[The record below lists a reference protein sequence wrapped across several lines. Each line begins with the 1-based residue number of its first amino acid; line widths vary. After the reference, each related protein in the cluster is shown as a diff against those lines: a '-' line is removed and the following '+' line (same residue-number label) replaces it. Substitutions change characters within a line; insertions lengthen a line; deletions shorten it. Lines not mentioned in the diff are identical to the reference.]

1 MGLTDFIPLLTHK
14 LKSPFA
20 KFYKDDFSFKNRH
33 LSLYVEMDLHKNYL
47 QVAVINEKGKVM
59 RNSKCVVFQILIDCQ
74 DKNSIPSSQESQ
86 RSENI

>member
-1 MGLTDFIPLLTHK
+1 M
-14 LKSPFA
+14 
-20 KFYKDDFSFKNRH
+20 
-33 LSLYVEMDLHKNYL
+33 YVEMDLHKNYL